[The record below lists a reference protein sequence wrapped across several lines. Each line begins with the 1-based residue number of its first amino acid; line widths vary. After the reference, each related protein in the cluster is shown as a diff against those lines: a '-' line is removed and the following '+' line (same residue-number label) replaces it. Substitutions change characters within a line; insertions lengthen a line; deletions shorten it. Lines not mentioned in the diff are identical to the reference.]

1 MEMMNRA
8 IEDASDFMEMKRKLM
23 QTQESRFRELEQ
35 RGRHEML
42 DDLRKMEIAPAPI
55 AARPIPPKRPGENRR
70 DYRARV
76 LSAQK
81 VST

>member
-8 IEDASDFMEMKRKLM
+8 IEDASDFMEMKRKM
-23 QTQESRFRELEQ
+23 MESMDKRLIAAERAQ
-35 RGRHEML
+35 RTGAHEML
-42 DDLRKMEIAPAPI
+42 DDLRKMEIAP
-55 AARPIPPKRPGENRR
+55 ARPIPPKRPGENRR

-81 VST
+81 QAA